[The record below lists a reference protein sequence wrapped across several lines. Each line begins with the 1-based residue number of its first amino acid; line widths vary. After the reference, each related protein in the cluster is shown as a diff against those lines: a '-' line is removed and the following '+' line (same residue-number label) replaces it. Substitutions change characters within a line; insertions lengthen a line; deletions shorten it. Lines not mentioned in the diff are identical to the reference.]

1 MQNSSPPV
9 SRVTFTKSSLVIRN
23 LDISGVNAPR
33 PAGGTLGELLSR
45 KGVAPKASSYL
56 AEVGQL
62 VNCSFS
68 DAILGYSWMSDAHWG
83 AFPRPH
89 SIPNRTTGDDKLEY
103 SRLSNSLSST
113 SCRVLTAFGEYLF
126 HAFFDWNRYTL
137 VISIRYKVEN
147 GNTNGVKMLNVV
159 T

>member
-1 MQNSSPPV
+1 MLNSSPPV
-9 SRVTFTKSSLVIRN
+9 SHSWIQNLTFWFFDYTEVEIL
-23 LDISGVNAPR
+23 GVNAPR

-89 SIPNRTTGDDKLEY
+89 TIPNRTTG
-103 SRLSNSLSST
+103 
-113 SCRVLTAFGEYLF
+113 
-126 HAFFDWNRYTL
+126 
-137 VISIRYKVEN
+137 
-147 GNTNGVKMLNVV
+147 VKRQ
-159 T
+159 TW

>member
-9 SRVTFTKSSLVIRN
+9 SHDITKSSFFFDRSN
-23 LDISGVNAPR
+23 LDILGVNAPR

-89 SIPNRTTGDDKLEY
+89 SIPTRTTGVKWQTWLFFLLIFFHRKYE
-103 SRLSNSLSST
+103 SRLSNSLSSENR
-113 SCRVLTAFGEYLF
+113 SWNFRFRVQPVFGEYLVQ
-126 HAFFDWNRYTL
+126 AFEYD
-137 VISIRYKVEN
+137 
-147 GNTNGVKMLNVV
+147 
-159 T
+159 